1 MVGSRHDEVE
11 RKYTV
16 MPGTEVP
23 DLTTHDVVSKVRS
36 RPREDLVA
44 VYFDTAD
51 LDLLRHQITV
61 RRRVGGSD
69 EGWHLK
75 EPAGRDTRTE
85 TRLPLGRTVHTVPE
99 QLREAVAPISG
110 ERPLLPVARVS
121 TRRVEYELYGPGGTV
136 LAVLCDDD
144 VHAERLL
151 APRLKQHWREW
162 EVELAGA
169 PPDLLD
175 RVESELGRAGARP
188 AQVSAKVAR
197 ALVIESPPRESDP
210 KESAPGTTGR
220 SARRSTTWQVLAAY
234 LEEPL
239 GVLRERDAGV
249 HGEAVHRLRIAAR
262 RLRSALSTYESV
274 FAPGSVDDLR
284 EELRWLGGALGDA
297 RDCEVLRGDL
307 DALLAQEPERP
318 YTARLRARIERD
330 LDASH
335 ALGQQQAVE
344 TLASE
349 RYRMLLRL
357 LEAVTRSP
365 DLAPTASDPAR
376 RVLPYLLAR
385 DIRRVRRAVRAARRT
400 DPGTAH
406 DQALHEVRKKAK
418 RLRYAGESAI
428 PVLGKRARRL
438 ARRTKRLQDSLGAH
452 QDTVACRVWLEDLA
466 RRSADDP
473 EVAFGAGRLHARA
486 EQRARA
492 AEEDYEEDWARLP
505 HRHVDRWVRG
515 RPT

>member
-1 MVGSRHDEVE
+1 MVAPD
-11 RKYTV
+11 TV
-16 MPGTEVP
+16 LP
-23 DLTTHDVVSKVRS
+23 DLTRQGVVAEVRR
-36 RPREDLVA
+36 RPHEDLVA

-51 LDLLRHQITV
+51 LDLLRHQVTV
-61 RRRVGGSD
+61 RRRVGGTD

-99 QLREAVAPISG
+99 PLREAVASITG

-121 TRRVEYELYGPGGTV
+121 TRRVEYELYEPGGTV

-162 EVELAGA
+162 EVELADA
-169 PPDLLD
+169 PPDVLD
-175 RVESELGRAGARP
+175 RVESELRQAGARP
-188 AQVSAKVAR
+188 AEVSSKVAR
-197 ALVIESPPRESDP
+197 ALVIESPPRDSSPRESSPED
-210 KESAPGTTGR
+210 SGARMTGS
-220 SARRSTTWQVLAAY
+220 SARRSTTWEVLAAY
-234 LEEPL
+234 LAEHL
-239 GVLRERDAGV
+239 NVLRERDAGL

-274 FAPGSVDDLR
+274 FAPGAVGDLR
-284 EELRWLGGALGDA
+284 EELRWLGGTLGDA

-307 DALLAQEPERP
+307 DALIAQEPDRP
-318 YTARLRARIERD
+318 YTTRLRARIERD

-335 ALGQQQAVE
+335 RLGQQKAVE

-349 RYRMLLRL
+349 RYRMLLRSL
-357 LEAVTRSP
+357 DAVTQSP
-365 DLAPTASDPAR
+365 DLAPTASEPAR
-376 RVLPYLLAR
+376 TVLPYLLAR
-385 DIRRVRRAVRAARRT
+385 DVRRVRRAVREARRA

-418 RLRYAGESAI
+418 RLRYAGESAS

-438 ARRTKRLQDSLGAH
+438 AMRAKALQDSLGAH
-452 QDTVACRVWLEDLA
+452 QDTVACRTWLEDLA

-486 EQRARA
+486 EQRAHA
-492 AEEDYEEDWARLP
+492 AEEDYEDAWARLP